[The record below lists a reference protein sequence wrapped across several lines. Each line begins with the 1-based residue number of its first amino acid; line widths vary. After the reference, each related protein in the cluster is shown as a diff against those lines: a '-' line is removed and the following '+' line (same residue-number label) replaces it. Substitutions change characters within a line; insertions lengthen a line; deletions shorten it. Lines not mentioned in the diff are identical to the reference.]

1 MMSLPFNTPSRFVRD
16 FFSRSKHLL
25 ISRLQSQYAVVL
37 EPKKKEICH
46 CFYFFPFCLSWSDE
60 TRWNDLSFLNVE
72 FQASFFILLFH
83 PHKELFSSSSSL
95 SAIRVVSSVYLRLL
109 LFLPAFL
116 IPACDSSNSAF
127 HMIKSAYG
135 FPRWLSS
142 KESACNA
149 GDMALIPGLWS
160 SPREGNGNP
169 LQYSCLENPMERRD
183 WQAKNWTWLSD

>member
-1 MMSLPFNTPSRFVRD
+1 MLSLLYSPNLTSVHDYCKKHSLKIWIFVSKMMSLPFNTPSRFVRD

-37 EPKKKEICH
+37 EPKKKKICH

-83 PHKELFSSSSSL
+83 PHKEVFSSSSSL

-109 LFLPAFL
+109 IFLPAVL
-116 IPACDSSNSAF
+116 IAACDSPSLVF
-127 HMIKSAYG
+127 CIDV
-135 FPRWLSS
+135 LCT
-142 KESACNA
+142 EV
-149 GDMALIPGLWS
+149 
-160 SPREGNGNP
+160 
-169 LQYSCLENPMERRD
+169 Q
-183 WQAKNWTWLSD
+183 